1 MDDSLLNTV
10 KGMTTLHET
19 IAEMLRPLANDNNGE
34 LSIRQLQEFIQYEE
48 VDAMDLL
55 TKLVEKVRLKM
66 KEIQS
71 ENRKTVEEKEKELFN
86 TLLETRDERN
96 RNDNDETRERFE
108 EAREKIRVHQAEITG
123 KAMDRNF
130 YQFTRAG
137 ERMTRYHFSRM
148 VKKHESRDISK

>member
-1 MDDSLLNTV
+1 
-10 KGMTTLHET
+10 MTSLHET
-19 IAEMLRPLANDNNGE
+19 IDNFKSLSNLVGDNN
-34 LSIRQLQEFIQYEE
+34 
-48 VDAMDLL
+48 
-55 TKLVEKVRLKM
+55 
-66 KEIQS
+66 
-71 ENRKTVEEKEKELFN
+71 NN
-86 TLLETRDERN
+86 N
-96 RNDNDETRERFE
+96 ETRERFE